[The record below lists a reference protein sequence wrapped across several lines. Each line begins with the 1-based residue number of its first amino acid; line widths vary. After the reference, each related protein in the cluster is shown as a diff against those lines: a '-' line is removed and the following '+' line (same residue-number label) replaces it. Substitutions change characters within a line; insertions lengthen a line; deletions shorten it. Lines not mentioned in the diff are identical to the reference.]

1 MKRATPT
8 LPAPVQAAWTWVRP
22 ALAAGLYFLAVCLC
36 SSATIRQTAVLLIL
50 LVLSSVFLFYA
61 RLRSRISPPI
71 LALGLVVL
79 MDGLSLFYAVSG
91 KLALLEFLKVLAGF
105 CLSLVLLAFAGGR
118 EPGRRAAA
126 VLEGCCAVAGL
137 VSVDLL
143 STRFISGPVLALV
156 GQFTPDYAQLTAV
169 EEGVR
174 ITSVF
179 MSPNVFAG
187 CMGIGVLLSLGL
199 AVSAPGAAARRAH
212 LVCLFICA
220 LSFLLAFSLG
230 ACMAIAP
237 AFLVLVLLERRERR
251 AELLLVMA
259 QTLILTMLAAF
270 PISRTSLTAWE
281 GVRPIPLLCLAAGA
295 AALCGADRLGRR
307 AAAWLNDHRRTA
319 VRLVCAALACLAVYA
334 AAACCW
340 TGGVTLQPGSSLR
353 RAAYPQPGYWTM
365 TWEAGGDPSVVIESQ
380 NRADTM
386 MHTSTELYRGPL
398 SQAAFTVPEDSL
410 VVYFTFTA
418 GETVRLEAAGFTGEG
433 GSGSL
438 PLGYRL
444 LPDFA
449 ANRLQGLLANQN
461 AIQRLVF
468 FEDGLKL
475 FRRSPLIGLGLGAFE
490 NARRSVQ
497 PFCYVTRYVH
507 NHYIQTLL
515 ETGMAGFV
523 LLLGL
528 FAVPAA
534 AVWRG
539 RRQGEALAPALGAA
553 LVFMAGHAM
562 VEVVFSY
569 YAYLPIAFGVFA
581 VISLCCPLPAPFL
594 EKRGV
599 RGGLLLGASA
609 LLVVFGILLNCNMI
623 ARSMAQ
629 DTEDLSVLS
638 RAAQLDRFEWAEY
651 MLAYVDHAAQQD
663 VTPEERR
670 QADAYADRLSQLDS
684 NTVPLHLAGYYLRTG
699 RLEQGLAM
707 AEKYVRYTASD
718 SACWQRAFGLLSMYE
733 TEDPLFREAVVHMA
747 ELMET
752 WNEEHMGE
760 IVLDENAAALIARMR
775 S

>member
-1 MKRATPT
+1 MPR
-8 LPAPVQAAWTWVRP
+8 VWQIVGP
-22 ALAAGLYFLAVCLC
+22 ALLAALFFFAVCLNAA
-36 SSATIRQTAVLLIL
+36 ATVKMEAVLLIL
-50 LVLSSVFLFYA
+50 LTLSSVFLFYA
-61 RLRSRISPPI
+61 RMRERIKPPV
-71 LALGLVVL
+71 LALALVVL
-79 MDGLSLFYAVSG
+79 LNGVSTLYAFSP
-91 KLALLEFLKVLAGF
+91 KLAMYEFVKILTSF
-105 CLSLVLLAFAGGR
+105 CLAMLLLAFSGGR
-118 EPGRRAAA
+118 DPGRQTAA
-126 VLEGCCAVAGL
+126 VLSGCCAVAGL
-137 VSVDLL
+137 VSIDLL
-143 STRFISGPVLALV
+143 STRWISTAVLSFL
-156 GQFTPDYAQLTAV
+156 GQFTQDYANLSVV

-174 ITSVF
+174 MTSLF
-179 MSPNVFAG
+179 MNPNVFAG
-187 CMGIGVLLSLGL
+187 CIGLGVLLSLGL
-199 AVSAPGAAARRAH
+199 ASTAEKPWERVVH
-212 LVCLFICA
+212 LVCLSVSSLAFV
-220 LSFLLAFSLG
+220 LAFSMG
-230 ACMAIAP
+230 ACVMIVP
-237 AFLVLVLLERRERR
+237 AFLIFLALEKKERR
-251 AELLLVMA
+251 AGLLIVMVETLVV
-259 QTLILTMLAAF
+259 TMLAAF
-270 PISRTSLTAWE
+270 PSSMTGLNAWE
-281 GVRPIPLLCLAAGA
+281 GVQPVPLLCTVGS
-295 AALCGADRLGRR
+295 AALLCALDLLLGKKLAEKLNRHGR
-307 AAAWLNDHRRTA
+307 MVIFLTAAILAGLLAFLTA
-319 VRLVCAALACLAVYA
+319 AFLL
-334 AAACCW
+334 
-340 TGGVTLQPGSSLR
+340 TGGATLQPGQALR
-353 RAAYPQPGYWTM
+353 RAAYPEPGNWTI
-365 TWEAGGDPSVVIESQ
+365 TAEADGPLTVKVESQ

-418 GETVRLEAAGFTGEG
+418 GEAVRLEAAGFTGEG